1 MFKSLSLFLFC
12 IALSPAF
19 AQDNSAILSEIGSE
33 KITANEFKFRYELS
47 PFVSHKNGW
56 NKDSLK
62 ADFLYSLIAEKLWY
76 LEALD
81 KGLDRTEIF
90 KFYFNPVRDIYLRD
104 ALFKKEVE
112 SAIIISPDDI
122 TQGIFKAGR
131 TLKMSAFVS
140 KDSSL
145 IYQFHSMISK
155 KTVSVDSILKLP
167 QFVSIA
173 QNPFEVELGTLM
185 DEEVED
191 LLFSLKPGEFTSPIN
206 SETGRIIFLSK
217 DIISK
222 PLDLTDSKTSQQI
235 KQKIKE
241 RRAMH
246 KTRDY
251 IRELT
256 AGITINIDE
265 TSFRNAGDAIFTVLS
280 GSIVKGKTAADS
292 SRILTDGEFTSVKT
306 ILGHEGL
313 KQPLFSLKTKTVT
326 VWDFLANLAFEEHRF
341 NLTNKKFLLQKLNKI
356 VKDFVQQQI
365 LTSEAERQ
373 GLESLPGIQK
383 EFVSWKQN
391 ILSQMLKVSFL
402 DSTRVSDQEIEDYYR
417 KDVLKDKDFLLV
429 NLQLISMNNLEE
441 IETILNSTGK
451 EKSFDQIAKG
461 YGKTDPLVNENG
473 ETGLKPAIFLGD
485 IGIIAAKL
493 DLNQLYGP
501 IKRGDGYTLLMVK
514 EKRTMNDSLKIEFEN
529 SKELLRG
536 YLFQKKMN
544 EFISKKTVQLS
555 AKYNAKAY
563 ENRLKD
569 IKTTDVVMF
578 VHRLMG
584 FGGRISGVPLLDNWA
599 DFIDINELKRELL
612 P

>member
-246 KTRDY
+246 RTRDY

-341 NLTNKKFLLQKLNKI
+341 NLTNKKLLLQKLNKI

-599 DFIDINELKRELL
+599 DFIDINQLKRELL

>member
-246 KTRDY
+246 RTRDY

-313 KQPLFSLKTKTVT
+313 KQPLFTLKTKTVT

-429 NLQLISMNNLEE
+429 NLQLISVNNLEE

-451 EKSFDQIAKG
+451 DKSFDQIAKG

>member
-1 MFKSLSLFLFC
+1 MFKSLSIFLFC
-12 IALSPAF
+12 IALSSAF
-19 AQDNSAILSEIGSE
+19 AQDNSVVLSEIGSE
-33 KITANEFKFRYELS
+33 KITASEFKFRYELS

-62 ADFLYSLIAEKLWY
+62 ADFLYSMIAEKLWY

-81 KGLDRTEIF
+81 RGLDRSEIF
-90 KFYFNPVRDIYLRD
+90 KFYFNPLRDIYLRD

-122 TQGIFKAGR
+122 TYGIFKAGR
-131 TLKMSAFVS
+131 TLKTTALVS

-145 IYQFHSMISK
+145 INEFHSLISK

-167 QFVSIA
+167 RFASIA
-173 QNPFEVELGTLM
+173 QNPFEMELGTLM
-185 DEEVED
+185 DEEVEN

-206 SETGRIIFLSK
+206 SEAGRIVFLIK

-246 KTRDY
+246 RTRDY
-251 IRELT
+251 MRELT

-265 TSFRNAGDAIFTVLS
+265 KSFRKTGDALFKVLS
-280 GSIVKGKTAADS
+280 ESIGTGKPAADS
-292 SRILTDGEFTSVKT
+292 SRILTDGEFASVKS
-306 ILGHEGL
+306 ILGEDGL

-341 NLTNKKFLLQKLNKI
+341 NLTNKKILLQKLNKL

-365 LTSEAERQ
+365 LTAEAEKQ
-373 GLESLPGIQK
+373 GLEGLPEIQK

-402 DSTRVSDQEIEDYYR
+402 DSTRVTDQEIEDYYR

-429 NLQLISMNNLEE
+429 NLQLITVNNLEE

-451 EKSFDQIAKG
+451 EKSFDQIVRG
-461 YGKTDPLVNENG
+461 YGKTDPLVNESG

-493 DLNQLYGP
+493 ELNQLYGP
-501 IKRGDGYTLLMVK
+501 IKRGDGYSLLMVK
-514 EKRTMNDSLKIEFEN
+514 EKRAMNDSLKIDFEN

-536 YLFQKKMN
+536 YLFQKKLN
-544 EFISKKTVQLS
+544 EFISKKTVELS

-563 ENRLKD
+563 ENRIKD

-584 FGGRISGVPLLDNWA
+584 FGGRVSGVPLLDNWA
-599 DFIDINELKRELL
+599 DFIDIKELKRELI

>member
-313 KQPLFSLKTKTVT
+313 KQPLFTLKTKTVT

-341 NLTNKKFLLQKLNKI
+341 NLTNKKLLLQKLNKI

>member
-12 IALSPAF
+12 IVLSPAF
-19 AQDNSAILSEIGSE
+19 AQDNSAILSEIGTE

-246 KTRDY
+246 RTRDY

-265 TSFRNAGDAIFTVLS
+265 TSFRNAADAMFTVIS
-280 GSIVKGKTAADS
+280 ASVVNGKTATDS

-313 KQPLFSLKTKTVT
+313 KQPLFTLKTKTVT

-429 NLQLISMNNLEE
+429 NLQLISVNNLEE

-451 EKSFDQIAKG
+451 DKSFDQIAKG

>member
-12 IALSPAF
+12 IALSPVF

-246 KTRDY
+246 RTRDY

-265 TSFRNAGDAIFTVLS
+265 TSFRNAADAMFTVIS
-280 GSIVKGKTAADS
+280 ASVVNGKTATDS

-313 KQPLFSLKTKTVT
+313 KQPLFTLKTKTVT

-429 NLQLISMNNLEE
+429 NLQLISVNNLEE

-451 EKSFDQIAKG
+451 DKSFDQIAKG

>member
-12 IALSPAF
+12 IALSPVF

-313 KQPLFSLKTKTVT
+313 KQPLFTLKTKTVT

>member
-12 IALSPAF
+12 IALSPVF

-246 KTRDY
+246 RTRDY

-265 TSFRNAGDAIFTVLS
+265 TSFRNAADAMFTVIS
-280 GSIVKGKTAADS
+280 ASVVNGKTATDS

-313 KQPLFSLKTKTVT
+313 KQPLFTLKTKTVT

-429 NLQLISMNNLEE
+429 NLQLISVNNLEE

-451 EKSFDQIAKG
+451 DKSFDQIAKG

-599 DFIDINELKRELL
+599 DFIDINQLKRELL

>member
-1 MFKSLSLFLFC
+1 MFKSLSIFLFC
-12 IALSPAF
+12 IALSSAF
-19 AQDNSAILSEIGSE
+19 AQDNSVVLSEIGSE
-33 KITANEFKFRYELS
+33 KITASEFKFRYELS

-62 ADFLYSLIAEKLWY
+62 ADFLYSMIAEKLWY

-81 KGLDRTEIF
+81 RGLDQTEIF
-90 KFYFNPVRDIYLRD
+90 KFYFNPLRDIYLRD

-122 TQGIFKAGR
+122 TYGIFKAGR
-131 TLKMSAFVS
+131 TLKTTALVS

-145 IYQFHSMISK
+145 INEFHSLISK

-167 QFVSIA
+167 RFASIA

-185 DEEVED
+185 DEEVEN

-206 SETGRIIFLSK
+206 SEAGRIIFLIK

-222 PLDLTDSKTSQQI
+222 PLDLTNSKTSQQI

-246 KTRDY
+246 RTRDY
-251 IRELT
+251 MRELT

-265 TSFRNAGDAIFTVLS
+265 KSFRNAGDAIFKVLS
-280 GSIVKGKTAADS
+280 RSVAGGKPASDS
-292 SRILTDGEFTSVKT
+292 TRILTDSEFAEVKT
-306 ILGHEGL
+306 ILGEEGL

-341 NLTNKKFLLQKLNKI
+341 SPVNKKALLQKLNR
-356 VKDFVQQQI
+356 VAKDFVQQQI
-365 LTSEAERQ
+365 LTAEAEKQ
-373 GLESLPGIQK
+373 GLEGLPQVQK

-402 DSTRVSDQEIEDYYR
+402 DSTRVSDQEIEEYYR

-429 NLQLISMNNLEE
+429 NLQLITVNNLEE

-451 EKSFDQIAKG
+451 EKSFDQIVRG
-461 YGKTDPLVNENG
+461 YGKTDPLVDESG

-501 IKRGDGYTLLMVK
+501 IKRGDGYSLLMVK
-514 EKRTMNDSLKIEFEN
+514 EKKSMNDSLKIDFDN

-536 YLFQKKMN
+536 YLFQKKLN

-599 DFIDINELKRELL
+599 DFIDIKELKRELI

>member
-12 IALSPAF
+12 IALSPVF

-246 KTRDY
+246 RTRDY

-265 TSFRNAGDAIFTVLS
+265 TSFRNAADAMFTVIS
-280 GSIVKGKTAADS
+280 ASVVNGKTATDS

-313 KQPLFSLKTKTVT
+313 KQPLFTLKTKTVT
-326 VWDFLANLAFEEHRF
+326 VWISWQISRSKNTDLISQIKNSCCK
-341 NLTNKKFLLQKLNKI
+341 NLTR
-356 VKDFVQQQI
+356 
-365 LTSEAERQ
+365 S
-373 GLESLPGIQK
+373 
-383 EFVSWKQN
+383 
-391 ILSQMLKVSFL
+391 
-402 DSTRVSDQEIEDYYR
+402 
-417 KDVLKDKDFLLV
+417 
-429 NLQLISMNNLEE
+429 
-441 IETILNSTGK
+441 
-451 EKSFDQIAKG
+451 
-461 YGKTDPLVNENG
+461 
-473 ETGLKPAIFLGD
+473 
-485 IGIIAAKL
+485 
-493 DLNQLYGP
+493 
-501 IKRGDGYTLLMVK
+501 
-514 EKRTMNDSLKIEFEN
+514 
-529 SKELLRG
+529 
-536 YLFQKKMN
+536 
-544 EFISKKTVQLS
+544 
-555 AKYNAKAY
+555 
-563 ENRLKD
+563 
-569 IKTTDVVMF
+569 
-578 VHRLMG
+578 
-584 FGGRISGVPLLDNWA
+584 
-599 DFIDINELKRELL
+599 
-612 P
+612 

>member
-313 KQPLFSLKTKTVT
+313 KQPLFTLKTKTVT

>member
-12 IALSPAF
+12 IALSPVF

-246 KTRDY
+246 RTRDY

-292 SRILTDGEFTSVKT
+292 SRILTDGEFASVKT
-306 ILGHEGL
+306 ILGDEGL

-341 NLTNKKFLLQKLNKI
+341 NLTNKKLLLQKLNKI

-429 NLQLISMNNLEE
+429 NLQLISVNNLEE

-451 EKSFDQIAKG
+451 DKSFDQIAKG

-599 DFIDINELKRELL
+599 DFIDINQLKRELL

>member
-12 IALSPAF
+12 IVLSPAF
-19 AQDNSAILSEIGSE
+19 AQDNSAILSEIGTE

-246 KTRDY
+246 RTRDY

-265 TSFRNAGDAIFTVLS
+265 TSFRNAADAMFTVIS
-280 GSIVKGKTAADS
+280 ASVVNGKTATDS

-313 KQPLFSLKTKTVT
+313 KQPLFTLKTKTVT

-451 EKSFDQIAKG
+451 DKSFDQIAKG